1 MTCSCVRPGS
11 AFDLI
16 EVKSTASAK
25 DEHIPDVA
33 IQMHVVEGCG
43 IPVGRAYLMHLNT
56 GYVYEGGDHD
66 LTQLFSLRDV
76 TDEVRE
82 YAGEQMTDDCS
93 RCGRRCGEADTLNVH
108 TGRHCVRPYP
118 CPFFGHCHRGE
129 PEHPIRELPG
139 LTPRTEERLR
149 AFGINV
155 VAGIPPDFP
164 GLSWLQRARS

>member
-1 MTCSCVRPGS
+1 MLLRTSGR

-56 GYVYEGGDHD
+56 AYVYRGGDHD

-82 YAGEQMTDDCS
+82 YAA
-93 RCGRRCGEADTLNVH
+93 EAMPD
-108 TGRHCVRPYP
+108 
-118 CPFFGHCHRGE
+118 
-129 PEHPIRELPG
+129 EL
-139 LTPRTEERLR
+139 
-149 AFGINV
+149 FKM
-155 VAGIPPDFP
+155 
-164 GLSWLQRARS
+164 